1 MTISNAGPETMPGN
15 IDTPTAYKKAR
26 YPETI
31 SEEKSEPINGLK
43 QKVQNN
49 RYKVL
54 AGLLQE
60 EKKPLL
66 QPPKILRVL
75 LLPYKG
81 EGEELFM
88 SRYVYVKI
96 ENSKWTLTDLM
107 ERKSMFAWLLQQAI
121 LGPRQYLKQSDLDKM
136 TRRTPFSSFL
146 NYLVYYPDLEVFLN
160 QDGIPGKR
168 QQDFKSFT

>member
-1 MTISNAGPETMPGN
+1 MLLTFTSCGPVLNPYNEDFKCRARDDAGEC

-26 YPETI
+26 YPET
-31 SEEKSEPINGLK
+31 ETTKKTELQNGVK
-43 QKVQNN
+43 QEMQDN
-49 RYKVL
+49 RYAVL
-54 AGLLQE
+54 AQLLQE

-96 ENSKWTLTDLM
+96 E
-107 ERKSMFAWLLQQAI
+107 R
-121 LGPRQYLKQSDLDKM
+121 
-136 TRRTPFSSFL
+136 
-146 NYLVYYPDLEVFLN
+146 
-160 QDGIPGKR
+160 
-168 QQDFKSFT
+168 

>member
-1 MTISNAGPETMPGN
+1 MLLAGCGPVLNPYNEDFKCRARDDAGEC
-15 IDTPTAYKKAR
+15 IDTLPAYKKAR
-26 YPETI
+26 YPATATDEA
-31 SEEKSEPINGLK
+31 SAEPTNGLK
-43 QKVQNN
+43 QEIQDN

-96 ENSKWTLTDLM
+96 EDSKWVLTDLT
-107 ERKSMFAWLLQQAI
+107 EQ
-121 LGPRQYLKQSDLDKM
+121 
-136 TRRTPFSSFL
+136 
-146 NYLVYYPDLEVFLN
+146 
-160 QDGIPGKR
+160 
-168 QQDFKSFT
+168 

>member
-1 MTISNAGPETMPGN
+1 LLFILSACSPLQETINPYSENFKCIARDDAGEC

-26 YPETI
+26 YPVPAIGEET
-31 SEEKSEPINGLK
+31 EPASGIK
-43 QKVQNN
+43 QEIQDN
-49 RYKVL
+49 RYRLV

-81 EGEELFM
+81 EGGELFM

-96 ENSKWTLTDLM
+96 EDSKWILTDLT
-107 ERKSMFAWLLQQAI
+107 E
-121 LGPRQYLKQSDLDKM
+121 
-136 TRRTPFSSFL
+136 
-146 NYLVYYPDLEVFLN
+146 E
-160 QDGIPGKR
+160 
-168 QQDFKSFT
+168 